1 MDPQSMSQKTQEI
14 DAIRLAFAADVT
26 SVEIAAIVIICVL
39 VCVAAWMIVA
49 LWRHVQHEK
58 AARRDRDRDRLA
70 QEADPEGW
78 ARRQAHQAQG

>member
-26 SVEIAAIVIICVL
+26 SVEIAAIVIICIL

-58 AARRDRDRDRLA
+58 AARRVRDRLA